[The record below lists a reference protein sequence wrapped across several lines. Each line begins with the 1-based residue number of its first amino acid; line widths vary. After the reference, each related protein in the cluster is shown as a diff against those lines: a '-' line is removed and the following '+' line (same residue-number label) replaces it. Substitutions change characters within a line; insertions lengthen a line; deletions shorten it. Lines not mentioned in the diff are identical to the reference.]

1 MPELLRKGKVY
12 VAETPLFEI
21 VLGGKDGS
29 VFAYSVEEK
38 NKILSD
44 LEKKGKKFKKIHR
57 SKGLGENTKEML
69 WMTTMNPE
77 TRRLVPLTMDIVE
90 ENVVKMSNML
100 FGNDTDNERKDYIF
114 EMLSEG
120 LVDLEVENSVV

>member
-1 MPELLRKGKVY
+1 MQFLSLVLILCNVSCKK
-12 VAETPLFEI
+12 EI
-21 VLGGKDGS
+21 EYDEFG
-29 VFAYSVEEK
+29 Y
-38 NKILSD
+38 
-44 LEKKGKKFKKIHR
+44 
-57 SKGLGENTKEML
+57 
-69 WMTTMNPE
+69 
-77 TRRLVPLTMDIVE
+77 IVE